1 MVFTVV
7 MAHAATAFWHHFHP
21 WTTKNMDLE
30 TVCHFAIPNH
40 RKLKTCV
47 QSRSRG
53 APQIRPKT
61 HPKLVKSSFGAPRCP
76 RKCPCDLW
84 MTKKL
89 IQDTRKEPPSPQ
101 RDTSEYRKV
110 IPTRIP
116 NALKCENRIMTSKL
130 RNFEV
135 EETLNR
141 DFNLKVILSNRQ
153 PFNPISKSKKR

>member
-1 MVFTVV
+1 MKHLTPWKILERSAWASGPARCFL
-7 MAHAATAFWHHFHP
+7 HA
-21 WTTKNMDLE
+21 
-30 TVCHFAIPNH
+30 
-40 RKLKTCV
+40 
-47 QSRSRG
+47 
-53 APQIRPKT
+53 IRWKRNLGHSAWASGSQGGPKT

>member
-1 MVFTVV
+1 MYLFCFQHIRPPNQRHISYENLLENNFLIPTSIVTSKI
-7 MAHAATAFWHHFHP
+7 
-21 WTTKNMDLE
+21 TKLCPNCLE
-30 TVCHFAIPNH
+30 SDS
-40 RKLKTCV
+40 
-47 QSRSRG
+47 QG
-53 APQIRPKT
+53 GPKT
-61 HPKLVKSSFGAPRCP
+61 HPKLVKSSFGAPTCP

-116 NALKCENRIMTSKL
+116 NALKCENQIMTSKL
-130 RNFEV
+130 RNFEI
-135 EETLNR
+135 EEMLNR